1 MRPSLSPSRIL
12 AVWPRSLRGVF
23 PLSRLA
29 PVRPIG
35 AEASLLARQ
44 ALALLLL
51 CPLALVFAACAP
63 QPALSLLPGSA
74 PSPTASVAPPAQ
86 EVVLSAG
93 DRVLILAPHPDDE
106 TIATGG
112 IIQKA
117 EAMGLPVKVVYL
129 TYGDANQWSFLVYR
143 KRPEVGARAVES
155 MGEVRRTE
163 AISATHVLGLQRDQ
177 LVFLGY
183 PDFGNLQIWDRHWGD
198 APPYEGLLT
207 GTTDV
212 PYPDAYRPGAPY
224 RGQEVLSDVE
234 AVLRDFQPTKVFV
247 SSPADRN
254 PDHLALYL
262 FTRVALWDLAG
273 ELHPALYPYL
283 VHYSRWPEP
292 RGYHPTAPLA
302 PPADLAGEASWL
314 SEPLS
319 GSELAVKRDA
329 LQQHK
334 TQYQTNRRYLDSFLR
349 TNELF
354 GDLPTVSLV
363 PGSPGV
369 SLSQQALFSGD
380 DVGDE
385 LTEEERA
392 KFVGLEARN
401 VRLEGSD
408 LVFEIEL
415 SSALPEGV
423 QASAYFFGY
432 RPDVAFASMPK
443 LHVEFS
449 DIGNQVYDGQKKMG
463 ENTVSVTRAP
473 GQMTIRV
480 PMALLGDPQ
489 RLLFH
494 ARTHLGNVPLDGTEW
509 RVLSLPGDRQ

>member
-1 MRPSLSPSRIL
+1 M
-12 AVWPRSLRGVF
+12 AT
-23 PLSRLA
+23 
-29 PVRPIG
+29 G
-35 AEASLLARQ
+35 ALPAR
-44 ALALLLL
+44 
-51 CPLALVFAACAP
+51 
-63 QPALSLLPGSA
+63 
-74 PSPTASVAPPAQ
+74 
-86 EVVLSAG
+86 EVMLSAG
-93 DRVLILAPHPDDE
+93 DRILIMAPHPDDE

-117 EAMGLPVKVVYL
+117 EAMGLPVRVVYL

-143 KRPEVGARAVES
+143 KRPEVGPRAVES

-163 AISATHVLGLQRDQ
+163 AISATHVLGLQEDQ

-183 PDFGNLQIWDRHWGD
+183 PDFGNLQIWERHWGD
-198 APPYEGLLT
+198 APPYEGLFT
-207 GTTDV
+207 GATDV
-212 PYPDAYRPGAPY
+212 PYPDAYRPGAAY
-224 RGQEVLSDVE
+224 RGQEVLSDIE
-234 AVLRDFQPTKVFV
+234 AVIRDFKPTKVFV
-247 SSPADRN
+247 SSPADQN

-262 FTRVALWDLAG
+262 FTRVALWDLAD
-273 ELHPALYPYL
+273 ELSPELYPYL
-283 VHYSRWPEP
+283 VHYPRWPEP
-292 RGYHPTAPLA
+292 RGYHPATPLI
-302 PPADLAGEASWL
+302 PPADLSGEATWQ

-319 GSELAVKRDA
+319 EAELAVKRVA

-334 TQYQTNRRYLDSFLR
+334 TQYETNRRYLDSFLR

-354 GDLPTVSLV
+354 GDLPTVPLA
-363 PGSPGV
+363 PGAPGV

-380 DVGDE
+380 GLGDQ

-408 LVFEIEL
+408 LVFEIDL
-415 SSALPEGV
+415 SGALPEGV

-432 RPDVAFASMPK
+432 RPGVAFASMPK

-449 DIGNQVYDGQKKMG
+449 DIGHQVYDGQKKMD
-463 ENTVSVTRAP
+463 ENSVSVTRGP
-473 GQMTIRV
+473 GQMTVTV
-480 PMALLGDPQ
+480 PLALLGDPQ

-509 RVLSLPGDRQ
+509 RVLSLPGDGQ